1 MSVPLSRVLPLF
13 VLSLLLTASVA
24 LAADPPPL
32 EACVNSGNGNL
43 RLVDAS
49 TACHANETRVTWNVA
64 GSPGP
69 AGPAGPAGP
78 PGPAGA
84 DAGGPPFVW
93 ACGPVN
99 YGNAERSDATLH
111 IFNPGTS
118 TANVAVHFLNKD
130 GVNLAGVNV
139 PAASPSP
146 DPQPTYPGQT
156 GSATVA
162 VAPSNTLVMPFKS
175 PFGVAANGGNVAA
188 SIRVTSDQPIAVGG
202 HIFFSGLS
210 VLPCSFVHR

>member
-1 MSVPLSRVLPLF
+1 MSVSLSRVLPLF
-13 VLSLLLTASVA
+13 VLALLLTASVA
-24 LAADPPPL
+24 LAADPPVI
-32 EACVNSGNGNL
+32 EACVNSGNSNL

-49 TACHANETRVTWNVA
+49 TVCHSNETRVSWNVA

-69 AGPAGPAGP
+69 AGPAGPV
-78 PGPAGA
+78 GPAGPA
-84 DAGGPPFVW
+84 GVDAGGPPFVW

-111 IFNPGTS
+111 ILNPGAS
-118 TANVAVHFLNKD
+118 TANVSVNFLNKD

-139 PAASPSP
+139 PAASPGP

-156 GSATVA
+156 GAATVA

-188 SIRVTSDQPIAVGG
+188 SIRVTSDQPIFVGG
-202 HIFFSGLS
+202 SIFFSGLS